1 MQILFVHGMGR
12 TSASAWW
19 MLRQL
24 QQAGHRTATFDYA
37 VSLQRFD
44 AITRRLCEKIQ
55 RLSAEGDL
63 VLVGHSLGGV
73 LLRAALQSLP
83 PQTTA
88 PLHLFLL
95 GSPVRPSR
103 MAQRLRRNPLFRLAT
118 TDCGALLASADRMA
132 AIDPPAVR
140 TTGIAG
146 TKGIAHARGPFA
158 GEANDGV
165 VTLAEVSA
173 PWLTDQVRV
182 PVIHTL
188 LPSSR
193 RVGAIILE
201 RLAQA
206 SR

>member
-1 MQILFVHGMGR
+1 
-12 TSASAWW
+12 

-24 QQAGHRTATFDYA
+24 QQAGHKTSVFNYA

-44 AITRRLCEKIQ
+44 AITQRLSEKIQ
-55 RLSAEGDL
+55 RISAAGDL

-83 PQTTA
+83 PQTPM

-95 GSPVRPSR
+95 GSPVRPSGI
-103 MAQRLRRNPLFRLAT
+103 AQRLGRNPLFRLAT
-118 TDCGALLASADRMA
+118 TDCGALLGSADRMA
-132 AIDPPAVR
+132 AIGPPAVR
-140 TTGIAG
+140 TTSIAG

-182 PVIHTL
+182 PVIHSL
-188 LPSSR
+188 LPASR

-201 RLAQA
+201 RLAHA
-206 SR
+206 SH